1 LDETALLIP
10 SARAGDLAADL
21 REECLQ
27 IELLFRAE
35 QTDQQR
41 KATCFRIPPSANVA
55 SWNNLVFE
63 DVGTFASSPGFFGTF
78 DMTGSLFEWTEG
90 INSPERILE
99 GAGWDTQVANDLSAF
114 FFISSLPTGEFNSFG
129 FRVVSPDGE

>member
-1 LDETALLIP
+1 
-10 SARAGDLAADL
+10 
-21 REECLQ
+21 
-27 IELLFRAE
+27 
-35 QTDQQR
+35 
-41 KATCFRIPPSANVA
+41 
-55 SWNNLVFE
+55 
-63 DVGTFASSPGFFGTF
+63 
-78 DMTGSLFEWTEG
+78 MTGSLFEWTEG